1 MGFPTFNM
9 PFIGNP
15 LLIAIDAVLHVL
27 LSHGIAIG
35 GGAVIVLSELL
46 GQRYHSPEWER
57 FGRRMIKP
65 TTIMIVAVGAPTG
78 VGIWFITSVIAPRAI
93 GSLLRLFFW
102 PWFIEWLVFTL
113 EVMLLLIYYFTWDRW
128 TGAKKR
134 KHVAL
139 GMTWVGASMLTA
151 ALITGILGFMLT
163 SDGWPWYQRFAQAF
177 FNPSYVPQLVLRL
190 GEAIFL
196 GCIYAVLWLMFSKQ
210 SRQFRQQALRVF
222 GRVALGALVVVVVAG
237 LWYLRSIPPVF
248 KDTML
253 ASTGIPWVVQNP
265 RALLLIDAALA
276 AVVMAFV
283 VFSLLPF
290 SRIRKTVAIGA
301 SMAAILFVAQFEF
314 LRESMRKPY
323 VMPGYMY
330 ANQVLVRE
338 QPHFVKAGLLDHSYW
353 YNYEAAGMPP
363 GKYLF
368 LQNCSRCHAI
378 GGFND
383 IRARVAGRPSDGIYV
398 ILGNMDSMVPFMPP
412 FSGTDR
418 ERRILADY
426 LYQLTKANAASQGGG
441 R

>member
-1 MGFPTFNM
+1 MGFPMFNM

-15 LLIAIDAVLHVL
+15 LLIAIDAVLHVI

-35 GGAVIVLSELL
+35 GGAVIVLAELL
-46 GQRYHSPEWER
+46 GHRQQSPEWEH

-65 TTIMIVAVGAPTG
+65 TTIIIAAVGAPTG

-102 PWFIEWLVFTL
+102 PWFIEWIVFTL
-113 EVMLLLIYYFTWDRW
+113 ELTFLLLYYFTWDRW
-128 TGAKKR
+128 TNARKR
-134 KHVAL
+134 NHIAL
-139 GMTWVGASMLTA
+139 GVAWVGASALTA

-177 FNPSYVPQLVLRL
+177 FNPSYVPQLILRL
-190 GEAIFL
+190 GEATFL
-196 GCIYAVLWLMFSKQ
+196 GCIYAVLWLMFSQQPK
-210 SRQFRQQALRVF
+210 QFRQQALRVF
-222 GRVALGALVVVVVAG
+222 GRVALAALVVVCFAG

-253 ASTGIPWVVQNP
+253 ASTGIPWLVQNP
-265 RALLLIDAALA
+265 RTLLLIDVVLA
-276 AVVMAFV
+276 AVVIAFV
-283 VFSLLPF
+283 MFAIARFSA
-290 SRIRKTVAIGA
+290 IMKTAAIAA
-301 SMAAILFVAQFEF
+301 SLAAILFVAQFEF

-330 ANQVLVRE
+330 ANQVLVKE
-338 QPHFVKAGLLDHSYW
+338 QPHFVKAGLLENSYW
-353 YNYEAAGMPP
+353 YNYEAADLPP

-368 LQNCSRCHAI
+368 MQNCSRCHAI

-383 IRARVAGRPSDGIYV
+383 IRARVAGRSADGIYV
-398 ILGNMDSMVPFMPP
+398 ILGNMNSMVPFMPP
-412 FSGTDR
+412 FSGSDR

-426 LYQLTKANAASQGGG
+426 LYELSNPNAASQKGSK
-441 R
+441 